1 MRISDWSSDVC
12 SSDFAMGWFSVGM
25 MFGLIVGPTLGGY
38 ITEYYT
44 WRWNFFINIPIGIMA
59 FLAILIFINETEKTS
74 ERHFD
79 FFGFFALAVTLG
91 AFPLILDRCEKL
103 DWFSSHEIV
112 AEASLSSPAL
122 YFFVLHIMPARR
134 PFI

>member
-12 SSDFAMGWFSVGM
+12 SSDLYPRERHGLAMGWFSVGM

-59 FLAILIFINETEKTS
+59 FLAILIFINETEKTC
-74 ERHFD
+74 ERHIE
-79 FFGFFALAVTLG
+79 FFGFLALAVQLG
-91 AFPLILDRCEKL
+91 AFQILSDRGENR
-103 DWFSSHEIV
+103 DWNN
-112 AEASLSSPAL
+112 
-122 YFFVLHIMPARR
+122 RQG
-134 PFI
+134 